1 MSHHFAIL
9 WTRVSIGLLMI
20 CSHGFSKLFNYS
32 TLSANFPDPLG
43 VGNKVSLC
51 LVIFAEFFCSI
62 LLIIGLKTRI
72 ASIPLII
79 TMLVAIFI
87 VHAVDPWQKQEMGTL
102 YLVIYLSLL
111 IFGSG
116 RYSVDF
122 LLNKKT

>member
-9 WTRVSIGLLMI
+9 WTRVSIGLLML
-20 CSHGFSKLFNYS
+20 CSHGFSKLINYS
-32 TLSANFPDPLG
+32 AMSANFPDPLG
-43 VGNKVSLC
+43 VGNQVSLC

-62 LLIIGLKTRI
+62 LLIIGFKTRM

-87 VHAVDPWQKQEMGTL
+87 VHAIDPWQKQEVGTL
-102 YLVIYLSLL
+102 YLVTYLSLL

-116 RYSVDF
+116 RYSVDY
-122 LLNKKT
+122 LLSKKI